1 MESQKSWNANIYN
14 IFITLGCPPEVSEI
28 LLKMTKRNYFISN
41 ESMEERRIFDI
52 EKSNS
57 ISSSQLFSI
66 YRNINYEIKQV
77 FNRHAPY
84 LIKRHMI
91 VEFSLNPQLSF
102 MINNKKVSPG
112 QKWIEGF
119 NEGRILIWLKS
130 NQSWDGYN
138 FNWGYQQDFG
148 IENIKQIIIHKNH
161 IDDMFL

>member
-1 MESQKSWNANIYN
+1 
-14 IFITLGCPPEVSEI
+14 
-28 LLKMTKRNYFISN
+28 
-41 ESMEERRIFDI
+41 
-52 EKSNS
+52 
-57 ISSSQLFSI
+57 
-66 YRNINYEIKQV
+66 
-77 FNRHAPY
+77 
-84 LIKRHMI
+84 MI